1 MSICITLIFSSVG
14 YYLWCMGYL
23 IFPTCV
29 WACCYT
35 RRSFRLVVLI
45 YFWLYS
51 YFIYRLLVFNVDISR
66 GLYWLS
72 RYKSPRTSYHS
83 SVVCNLVLYYNKMKE
98 GHYVRV
104 RLDKFYKF
112 LFDVICRRE
121 HGIYFILS
129 IYNSSS
135 LETIHIYIYIYCFM
149 TIITLFMYES
159 CCSGVKFYT
168 QPKSRGRLT
177 NET

>member
-1 MSICITLIFSSVG
+1 
-14 YYLWCMGYL
+14 MGYL

-51 YFIYRLLVFNVDISR
+51 YFIYRLLLFNVDISW

-98 GHYVRV
+98 GHYVLV

-112 LFDVICRRE
+112 LFDVIYRRE

-135 LETIHIYIYIYCFM
+135 LETIHIYIYCFM

-159 CCSGVKFYT
+159 RCSGVKFYT

>member
-51 YFIYRLLVFNVDISR
+51 YFIYRLLVFNVDISW

-98 GHYVRV
+98 GHYVLV

-112 LFDVICRRE
+112 LFDVIYRRE
-121 HGIYFILS
+121 HGVYFILS
-129 IYNSSS
+129 IYNSAS
-135 LETIHIYIYIYCFM
+135 LETIHIYIYCFM

-159 CCSGVKFYT
+159 RCSGVKFYT